1 MASMT
6 VFGAVA
12 VAAPARVRAQWPARS
27 PMQARPARVG
37 RSAGR
42 VSLVPRAAK
51 KSAPKA
57 PVEQPAEAAP
67 VEAPTTPPP
76 ATPPLPR
83 ATFLLVRPPSAAR
96 FRTHRHDRDAT
107 RPDAACPPRRPSLL
121 DADPPLSAP
130 PPRIPLP
137 MPPTAGASGQYQQ
150 YQGYPPRAT
159 PPTRLPSPPPS
170 APGM

>member
-57 PVEQPAEAAP
+57 PVEQPTEAAP

-76 ATPPLPR
+76 ATLPPPAGYVPPR
-83 ATFLLVRPPSAAR
+83 ASPVRCPFSNPPPR
-96 FRTHRHDRDAT
+96 DRDAT
-107 RPDAACPPRRPSLL
+107 RPDAARPPRRPSLL
-121 DADPPLSAP
+121 DADPPPFRTSAP
-130 PPRIPLP
+130 
-137 MPPTAGASGQYQQ
+137 
-150 YQGYPPRAT
+150 
-159 PPTRLPSPPPS
+159 
-170 APGM
+170 